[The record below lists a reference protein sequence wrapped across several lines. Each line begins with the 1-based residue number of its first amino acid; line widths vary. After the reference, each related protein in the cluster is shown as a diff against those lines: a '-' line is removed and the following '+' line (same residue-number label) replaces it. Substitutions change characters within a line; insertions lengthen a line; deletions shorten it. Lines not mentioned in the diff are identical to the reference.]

1 MAKIKRT
8 KVSVKKSESP
18 FKNYW
23 STKNIILFSVG
34 IVVLILGFI
43 LMNQYP
49 WDNPLSLSFS
59 PWVLLAAYLIIFPLS
74 IFYKEKKS
82 KQ

>member
-1 MAKIKRT
+1 MAKVKRT
-8 KVSVKKSESP
+8 NVSVKKIESP

-23 STKNIILFSVG
+23 DKSNIIIFAVG

-49 WDNPLSLSFS
+49 WDNPLSLSVS
-59 PWVLLAAYLIIFPLS
+59 PWVLLVAYLIIFPLS
-74 IFYKEKKS
+74 IFYRRKK
-82 KQ
+82 KDQ